1 MKNLKNYGAVTL
13 GGEGRKVLFERATV
27 AGAPFG
33 RLGMSVLRDA
43 TYATLGARAS
53 LRALD
58 PPHRT
63 LSSHMTGLRAPH
75 ARTSAHA
82 FACLGAAEAVPSLL
96 LSLLAFAGRIQ
107 GLACETG
114 LFRGVFRGCRFFIIF

>member
-13 GGEGRKVLFERATV
+13 GGEGRKVLFERATF

-53 LRALD
+53 LCAVETLD
-58 PPHRT
+58 RT
-63 LSSHMTGLRAPH
+63 LR
-75 ARTSAHA
+75 
-82 FACLGAAEAVPSLL
+82 
-96 LSLLAFAGRIQ
+96 
-107 GLACETG
+107 
-114 LFRGVFRGCRFFIIF
+114 